1 MTRAFFKFLLSTWF
15 FRIYFFLGALYLILS
30 PLIVSDATVR
40 AALFQTMG
48 LMTGSDPY
56 SFKGIE
62 SHGLLWILAWLIH
75 IASWLLIPA
84 LIAIVIGDAKEDIK
98 NEQELEKAL
107 RLMLDE
113 AGGNPDDAKEL
124 RALID
129 QAMKTTMKEKDH
141 ESTRS

>member
-1 MTRAFFKFLLSTWF
+1 MTRAFFKFLLSRWF

-30 PLIVSDATVR
+30 PLIVSDATLR

-98 NEQELEKAL
+98 NEQELEKTL
-107 RLMLDE
+107 RLMLEE
-113 AGGNPDDAKEL
+113 AGHNPDDAKEL

-129 QAMKTTMKEKDH
+129 QAMKTTKKEKDH
-141 ESTRS
+141 ESIRS